1 MSQHLF
7 PVRFL
12 IIFGQDLPA
21 YCGTFQRLCWKWL
34 HCSFTVWTQ
43 WFLALS
49 SRNVPVPSGK
59 KKKHLIAKHGHS
71 VHSADFNG
79 KLLLTPSPTGESFLA
94 GRCIF
99 YGKNR
104 HAVFFLFNDLSAIK
118 IFKSHDRPSFL
129 CHGFV
134 LQGQTN
140 YATLAPVCL

>member
-1 MSQHLF
+1 M
-7 PVRFL
+7 
-12 IIFGQDLPA
+12 
-21 YCGTFQRLCWKWL
+21 
-34 HCSFTVWTQ
+34 
-43 WFLALS
+43 
-49 SRNVPVPSGK
+49 PSGK